1 MLKYYVFGNLNEC
14 TSLGVF
20 VLKTVGIDQL
30 MKKQTP
36 TQMEIHK
43 MLKNVFCL
51 FREHISA
58 FSNHSLHW
66 IEQKVQ
72 IILLFS

>member
-58 FSNHSLHW
+58 FSNHSLH
-66 IEQKVQ
+66 
-72 IILLFS
+72 